1 MTTWSHLHAGPTS
14 RHPRRPAQGVYIEV
28 SHAPLNSRLHGSV
41 AQGIEQRFPKP
52 CVGSSILPGA
62 THTPTH
68 DIKFRLTWASIPLGI
83 NGLATVQRGCKPAMQ
98 SKRHESRYDA
108 AGHE

>member
-14 RHPRRPAQGVYIEV
+14 RPPSRPAQGVYIEV
-28 SHAPLNSRLHGSV
+28 SRAPLNSRLHGSV

-62 THTPTH
+62 THTAPH
-68 DIKFRLTWASIPLGI
+68 DFEFCLTRTSIPLGFD
-83 NGLATVQRGCKPAMQ
+83 GLATVQRGCQQPMQ